1 MVRVAM
7 PATDE
12 RDQKLFALLLSRD
25 VEHIAWG
32 AELAC
37 AIAERDLFDR
47 MLRGVS
53 WAPPKRDGG
62 FGTLVVQGFCA
73 RSNARRR
80 WDLVRALALLAA
92 APPDCELAARVLSKA
107 TSLALDRA
115 LPPRAGDALDL
126 APLRAFRSLTRL
138 SVRCAA
144 APLHLDALA
153 THPSLEALT
162 LDAPVRDLDALSG
175 AATLRSLD
183 LRACMHLAS
192 LSFLRGM
199 RALEHL
205 SLALTRARSAELAHV
220 ASLDALKS
228 LLLIGGDL
236 APDAFA
242 PLAALGSLESIEL
255 VGVHDV
261 RSLSSLRALPRLR
274 RVVWREGDL
283 EALDLEGAP
292 ALRELSITNTR
303 RDVTRDLDALRGFD
317 LQALTLS
324 SEVSRDDLTPLGAS
338 TALERLSLRA
348 PKLRS
353 LHGLSSVA
361 SLTQLTLEDAASFE
375 SLAAL
380 AGAPRLEALTLRGC
394 ASLGALDGIEGCASL
409 TWCELEGGAFED
421 VSALGALPSLAWV
434 SLRGCARV
442 TEVRALEALPS
453 LLGVILTGTGVSPE
467 SLSPKLRA
475 LAVFTSDSLATL
487 ASHVPA
493 AVGATP
499 PRLTPAARAAW
510 PRVIALLRSEDDATI
525 ARGVALAKAIG
536 DASLYDGLLRGV
548 RWMRQRLHGTD
559 GRLDLRD
566 AALRVRGADAHRRA
580 LLTLALLADAAESCR
595 AAWRLRQSVTS
606 LLLSRPGSR
615 PVDTDLAPLRT
626 LTRARSLTLRDM
638 KTVRNGQSLDAL
650 SQLESLSLWGER
662 MPVDFEPAKLTSL
675 RVIELWGVLGTD
687 VPKLLRAPRLRV
699 LRLLHPHV
707 EYREGPLRIDGHPTL
722 EALDLDAPYAS
733 SLVTIRAC
741 AALTDLTL
749 RMSSGTTRVDIT
761 GSASLRRLAIIGYGS
776 TPNGELRGVETLR
789 ALTSL
794 ECDEALLDTLAARA
808 PELRPRIERL
818 TLSRLSH
825 LTCEAIAPFT
835 GLRSLAIRLSGER
848 INVSALAPLTRL
860 RALDLSYCW
869 RLKRIDG
876 LRHLSL
882 DALDVRGTLVD
893 VADLPPSLR
902 DVVRR

>member
-1 MVRVAM
+1 M
-7 PATDE
+7 PATYE

-25 VEHIAWG
+25 VEQIAWG

-37 AIAERDLFDR
+37 AIGERDLFDR

-53 WAPPKRDGG
+53 WAPPTRDGG
-62 FGTLVVQGFCA
+62 FGTLRVQGFCA

-80 WDLVRALALLAA
+80 WDLVRAVALIAA
-92 APPDCELAARVLSKA
+92 APPDCELAARVLSRA

-115 LPPRAGDALDL
+115 LPPVAGDALDL
-126 APLRAFRSLTRL
+126 APLRAFRNLTRL

-144 APLHLDALA
+144 EPLHLDALA

-183 LRACMHLAS
+183 LRACVNLGS

-205 SLALTRARSAELAHV
+205 SLALTRARASELAHLT
-220 ASLDALKS
+220 SLDALRS
-228 LLLIGGDL
+228 LVLLGGDL
-236 APDAFA
+236 TPAALTS
-242 PLAALGSLESIEL
+242 LAALGALESIEL

-292 ALRELSITNTR
+292 ALRELSINNTR

-317 LQALTLS
+317 LRSLTLS
-324 SEVSRDDLTPLGAS
+324 CEVSREDLTPLGAS
-338 TALERLSLRA
+338 AALERLSLRA

-353 LHGLSSVA
+353 LDGLSSLA
-361 SLTQLTLEDAASFE
+361 SLTHLTLEDAASFA
-375 SLAAL
+375 SLSGL
-380 AGAPRLEALTLRGC
+380 ASAPRLEALTLRGC
-394 ASLGALDGIEGCASL
+394 ASLGALEGVEGGASL

-421 VSALGALPSLAWV
+421 VSALGALRSLAWV
-434 SLRGCARV
+434 SLRGCAKV
-442 TEVRALEALPS
+442 TDVRALEALPS

-475 LAVFTSDSLATL
+475 LAVFTEDSLAAL
-487 ASHVPA
+487 ASRVSA
-493 AVGATP
+493 AVVATP

-510 PRVIALLRSEDDATI
+510 PRVIALIRSDDDATI
-525 ARGVALAKAIG
+525 ARGVALAKAIDDG
-536 DASLYDGLLRGV
+536 SLYDGLLRGV
-548 RWMRQRLHGTD
+548 RWMRPRLHGTD

-566 AALRVRGADAHRRA
+566 AVLRVRGGDAHRRA

-595 AAWRLRQSVTS
+595 AAWRLRERVTS

-638 KTVRNGQSLDAL
+638 KAVRNGQALDAL
-650 SQLESLSLWGER
+650 TQLESLSLWGER
-662 MPVDFEPAKLTSL
+662 VPVDFDPAKLASL
-675 RVIELWGVLGTD
+675 RVIELLGVLGAE

-699 LRLLHPHV
+699 LRLRHPHV
-707 EYREGPLRIDGHPTL
+707 EYREGTLHIDGHSTL
-722 EALDLDAPYAS
+722 EALDLDAPYAL

-741 AALTDLTL
+741 LALTDLTL
-749 RMSSGTTRVDIT
+749 RVSSGNTRIDVT
-761 GSASLRRLAIIGYGS
+761 GSASLRRLSISGYGS
-776 TPNGELRGVETLR
+776 TTHGEVLGVDALR

-794 ECDEALLDTLAARA
+794 ECGDTLLHTLATRA
-808 PELRPRIERL
+808 PEVAARIERL
-818 TLSRLSH
+818 TLWRINARS
-825 LTCEAIAPFT
+825 CGAIAPFT
-835 GLRSLAIRLSGER
+835 GLRALAIRNAGEHL
-848 INVSALAPLTRL
+848 NVSDLAPLPHL
-860 RALDLSYCW
+860 RALDLAYCW

-876 LRHLSL
+876 LRDLSL
-882 DALDVRGTLVD
+882 DALDLHGTHVD

-902 DVVRR
+902 NVVRR